1 MNRILCLCCLV
12 FALLAVVGCGPNK
25 GSEAGKVPTSPAGGG
40 GGGGPM
46 K

>member
-1 MNRILCLCCLV
+1 MNRIVCLLV
-12 FALLAVVGCGPNK
+12 LGLVLSALVGCGPNK

-40 GGGGPM
+40 PM